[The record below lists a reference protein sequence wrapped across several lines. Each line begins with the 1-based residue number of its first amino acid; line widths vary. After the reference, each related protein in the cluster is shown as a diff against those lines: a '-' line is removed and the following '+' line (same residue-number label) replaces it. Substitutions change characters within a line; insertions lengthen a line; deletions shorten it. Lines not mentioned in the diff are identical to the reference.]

1 MDYKYRLTWY
11 GRRDTEMLRETFEHS
26 KTFHLFRDSK
36 ARLITHTEYMELVE
50 LKEIAEPQSYWQI
63 KEDQVGLISLNF
75 FTSYSTTWD
84 LVNSSMTDF
93 QDGWRA
99 CEKSKS

>member
-1 MDYKYRLTWY
+1 MDYKYRLTWD
-11 GRRDTEMLRETFEHS
+11 GRKDTKMLRKAFEHS

-36 ARLITHTEYMELVE
+36 ARLVTHTEYRELVE
-50 LKEIAEPQSYWQI
+50 LEEIAEPQSYRQI
-63 KEDQVGLISLNF
+63 KENQVGLISLNF
-75 FTSYSTTWD
+75 FTSYSTTWE
-84 LVNSSMTDF
+84 LINSSMTDF